1 MNATQLHSK
10 AKGSIGQLSVAQDLI
25 NRGYSV
31 FTELGD
37 NSKVDL
43 VAIKESQTIRIQV
56 KYITPIKGS
65 VNLHTR
71 KSGPGY
77 SFRYTVKQ
85 IDVFAV
91 HVPGFDK
98 ILYVSSEE
106 LLRNKK
112 QLNIRIS
119 NPKNKQ
125 NKGIHPWQNYTQF
138 NF

>member
-1 MNATQLHSK
+1 MNAMQLHSK

-56 KYITPIKGS
+56 KYITPKNGS
-65 VNLHTR
+65 VNLYTR
-71 KSGPGY
+71 KTGPNY
-77 SFRYTVKQ
+77 FFRYTAEQV
-85 IDVFAV
+85 DVFAV

-98 ILYVSSEE
+98 ILYVSSKE
-106 LLRNKK
+106 LLSKK
-112 QLNIRIS
+112 TQLSIRIS
-119 NPKNKQ
+119 NSKNKQ